1 MSGELSIRAI
11 KKGNKADENET
22 RLLNIRVLG
31 QEFPPQHTTNNRKLV
46 LHVASVNSVAHLV
59 EAAGVEPASQVNQP
73 AATTCLV
80 WKYFSA
86 MRWRPN
92 SIRTA

>member
-22 RLLNIRVLG
+22 RLLNIRVLR
-31 QEFPPQHTTNNRKLV
+31 QEFPPHTTNNRKLV

-59 EAAGVEPASQVNQP
+59 EAAGVEI
-73 AATTCLV
+73 
-80 WKYFSA
+80 
-86 MRWRPN
+86 MRQENNFFVIVRDK
-92 SIRTA
+92 